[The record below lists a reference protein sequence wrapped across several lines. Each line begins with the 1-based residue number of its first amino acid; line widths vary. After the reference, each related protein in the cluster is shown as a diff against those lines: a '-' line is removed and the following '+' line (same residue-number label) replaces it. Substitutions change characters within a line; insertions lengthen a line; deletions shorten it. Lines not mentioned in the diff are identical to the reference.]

1 MKAEKI
7 LWQITNEDMINGY
20 TIVSALNFKYLAL
33 SVSLSNPGKE
43 KFGPVKELSPLGD
56 MDGSIDL
63 YAYDADGN
71 SMRIF
76 IFSKTS
82 PYEAVPTKVILVRPF
97 MAFTNRLGED
107 LFIILNSED
116 RPKILH
122 ASDARV
128 AFVRLWNTNWCL
140 PFEIANEDTLTISL
154 KMHHGARKYLR
165 AEIRGYEEG
174 SRFLVV
180 FRMEPARGPIRIENR
195 MADRTL
201 EICQSGLADDDWIKL
216 EPLSST
222 NFSWDDP
229 YGQRSI
235 DVRIQGM
242 VYLQNISLDEVND
255 SRDLKAHG
263 INLHVEEAGDV
274 KFVRFI
280 DEKRRLQLESRKMIE
295 PLEKASTSKLQEM
308 QSGTSPLELII
319 ELGIVGVSLI
329 DHKPRELLYL
339 YLEKVFASFSTGYD
353 AGKTS
358 RFKLIVGKLQ
368 LDNQLPLTIMPV
380 LLAPEDMP
388 DLNHPVLKRLLL

>member
-7 LWQITNEDMINGY
+7 LWQITNEDMTNGY

-33 SVSLSNPGKE
+33 SVSLSNL
-43 KFGPVKELSPLGD
+43 VKRNLDLLKSCSLGD

-76 IFSKTS
+76 IFSKHRLH
-82 PYEAVPTKVILVRPF
+82 EAVPTKVRPF

-116 RPKILH
+116 QLKILH

-128 AFVRLWNTNWCL
+128 AF
-140 PFEIANEDTLTISL
+140 
-154 KMHHGARKYLR
+154 
-165 AEIRGYEEG
+165 
-174 SRFLVV
+174 
-180 FRMEPARGPIRIENR
+180 MEPARGPIRIENR

-222 NFSWDDP
+222 NFF
-229 YGQRSI
+229 
-235 DVRIQGM
+235 GM
-242 VYLQNISLDEVND
+242 ILL
-255 SRDLKAHG
+255 
-263 INLHVEEAGDV
+263 
-274 KFVRFI
+274 
-280 DEKRRLQLESRKMIE
+280 
-295 PLEKASTSKLQEM
+295 EM
-308 QSGTSPLELII
+308 QSGTFPLELII
-319 ELGIVGVSLI
+319 ELGIVGFLI

-368 LDNQLPLTIMPV
+368 LDNQLFDNYASSIST
-380 LLAPEDMP
+380 EDMP
-388 DLNHPVLKRLLL
+388 DLNHPVLCLTVTLSNDNIDVKDLQNFSTDRQFLQLRSKQVWSRRITGFSDGFSTVPKLHKVQLLEDTTEEH